1 MRPYMYTVSV
11 PVFIRALG
19 NLKTVLQKGEAH
31 AIAAG
36 IGTETILTAQLAP
49 DMYNLTR
56 QVQIATDNAK
66 GISARLAGLEPPV
79 MVDTETTFADL
90 YTRIDNTIVFLQSL
104 DPQAFVGS
112 ETRRV
117 AFPYAEGK
125 HLLGEASLLQL
136 SLPNFFFH
144 AVTAYAILRNQ
155 EVVIGKQDF
164 IGALDLKDN

>member
-1 MRPYMYTVSV
+1 MYTASV
-11 PVFIRALG
+11 PVFVKMLE
-19 NLKTVLQKGEAH
+19 NLKVILEKGEAH
-31 AIAAG
+31 AIATG
-36 IGTETILTAQLAP
+36 IGAEAMLTAQLAP

-79 MVDTETTFADL
+79 MADTETTFADL
-90 YTRIDNTIVFLQSL
+90 YARIDNTIVFLRSL
-104 DPQAFVGS
+104 DPQTFVGS
-112 ETRRV
+112 EARHI

-125 HLLGEASLLQL
+125 YLIGEASLLQL

-144 AVTAYAILRNQ
+144 VVTAYAILRNQ

-164 IGALDLKDN
+164 IGVLDLQDK